1 MKAVA
6 AMTTT
11 AMLLIAIA
19 CGDDSRG
26 ASRGTPRPKT
36 VVQQNESTRVVRWAR
51 RALGDTLQ
59 LRVDALTRG
68 SEGWLVRLVPESGG
82 TAGGGEVWVE
92 RDSSATVVK
101 RY

>member
-1 MKAVA
+1 MTACRAVLGIA
-6 AMTTT
+6 ASLTV
-11 AMLLIAIA
+11 AA
-19 CGDDSRG
+19 CGDSSHG
-26 ASRGTPRPKT
+26 SRPKT
-36 VVQQNESTRVVRWAR
+36 VIEQNDSTRVVRWAR

-59 LRVDALTRG
+59 LRVDALTKG
-68 SEGWLVRLVPESGG
+68 SEGWLVRLVPQGGG

>member
-1 MKAVA
+1 MLVATVALAAALTAVA
-6 AMTTT
+6 
-11 AMLLIAIA
+11 
-19 CGDDSRG
+19 CRDDSARRT
-26 ASRGTPRPKT
+26 SPPKT
-36 VVQQNESTRVVRWAR
+36 VVQQTDSVRVVRWAR

-68 SEGWLVRLVPESGG
+68 SEGWLVRLLPQNGG

-92 RDSSATVVK
+92 RDSSSTVVK

>member
-1 MKAVA
+1 VKHYVA
-6 AMTTT
+6 LA
-11 AMLLIAIA
+11 AIA
-19 CGDDSRG
+19 GALTALACRDDSSRRG
-26 ASRGTPRPKT
+26 PPKT
-36 VVQQNESTRVVRWAR
+36 IVQQNDSTRAVRWAR
-51 RALGDTLQ
+51 RALGDTLP

-68 SEGWLVRLVPESGG
+68 SEGWLVRLVPQNGG

>member
-1 MKAVA
+1 MIVVSAAV
-6 AMTTT
+6 
-11 AMLLIAIA
+11 A
-19 CGDDSRG
+19 CGDAPQAR
-26 ASRGTPRPKT
+26 ARPKT
-36 VVQQNESTRVVRWAR
+36 VIEQHDSATVVRWAR
-51 RALGDTLQ
+51 RALGDTLP

-68 SEGWLVRLVPESGG
+68 SEGWLVRLLPERGG

>member
-1 MKAVA
+1 MARLISRAAAGLTAGCLTVA
-6 AMTTT
+6 
-11 AMLLIAIA
+11 A
-19 CGDDSRG
+19 CGDDKPP
-26 ASRGTPRPKT
+26 ASRPKT
-36 VVQQNESTRVVRWAR
+36 VIEHNDSATVVRWAR

-59 LRVDALTRG
+59 LRVDALTKG
-68 SEGWLVRLVPESGG
+68 SQGWLVRLVPQAGG

>member
-1 MKAVA
+1 MRLCALIAVA
-6 AMTTT
+6 ALV
-11 AMLLIAIA
+11 ALSG
-19 CGDDSRG
+19 CGDKPSQS
-26 ASRGTPRPKT
+26 AARPKT
-36 VVQQNESTRVVRWAR
+36 VIEKHDSATVVRWAR

-59 LRVDALTRG
+59 LKIDAFTRG
-68 SEGWLVRLVPESGG
+68 SEGWLVRLVPQGGG

>member
-1 MKAVA
+1 MAGRKALACLTAVCLTA
-6 AMTTT
+6 A
-11 AMLLIAIA
+11 A
-19 CGDDSRG
+19 CGDKPP
-26 ASRGTPRPKT
+26 ASRPKT
-36 VVQQNESTRVVRWAR
+36 VIEQNDSATVVRWAR

-59 LRVDALTRG
+59 LRVDALTKG
-68 SEGWLVRLVPESGG
+68 SQGWLVRLVPQAGG